1 MKIGKK
7 LIISMLA
14 LTLVTMLLVCAGL
27 YAIIGNMRGNIQK
40 LYGSIRT
47 GTEQTI
53 EEGLYAQD
61 SDSLGVLADT
71 QMEVTDSRLRIVS
84 DAVSQAAEY
93 AEKLYASPSDYINSG
108 YSPVHLSEAP
118 DTLSARYMFSAGV
131 EETDDLTKEL
141 KLISNME
148 ELFTPIM
155 KYNSRFL
162 DNLYVGTASGIFY
175 QYTDNNVF
183 RENYVVTKRHW
194 YVNSTSSP
202 DRIMWKETE
211 IDSYGRPCITASM
224 AVKDPAGNV
233 VAVVAA
239 DVNFEQMMSNV
250 IGSGLG
256 ETGTTFLL
264 GATRDLLAYSN
275 FMEDVE
281 AHDGQLY
288 NAFADHFADPQSVLT
303 KISDCAYSHGEAFR
317 AVLDGKEI
325 YMTARVIPSTGWLL
339 CTAINAEE
347 ITEPIGK
354 VTAQSDQLF
363 ADASTQMSG
372 EFNSLMMNA
381 ILAMV
386 MIVLIAAVIVY
397 FISRTISKPIISL
410 TETVKNTGEGD
421 FDKKSEIDTRD
432 EIGDLARGFNK
443 MQGDL
448 KLYTEH
454 LKTVTADKER
464 ISAELNVAAQIQSD
478 MLPQIFPP
486 FPQKKEIDL
495 FASMTPAKEVGGD
508 FYDFFLVDDDHMAMV
523 IADVSG
529 KGIPAALFMMVTKI
543 LINERTLSGDTP
555 GQILTVVNDR
565 ICDHNDA
572 DMFVTVW
579 LGILEI
585 STGKITA
592 ANAGHDDPAIY
603 RAGGEFAIV
612 KNRHGPVIG
621 AMGGMVYR
629 DFTIDLQP
637 GDKLF
642 LYTDGL
648 PEATD
653 ANEKMF
659 TIDGMLKALNEA
671 GDIPPK
677 EILSAVWDSVGAF
690 VGDAPQFDDLTMLC
704 ISYLGSKANEKTLT
718 VPAVTD
724 QLDEVTAF
732 IDAFLEERGCSVK
745 TQMQID
751 LSVEEVFV
759 NIAHYAYP
767 EKEGDAE
774 IRLSE
779 ADGVVTLVFADA
791 GIPYD
796 PLQREDPDVTLSAE
810 ERKIGGLGILL
821 VKKNMD
827 EVSYSY
833 ENGRNVLTLKKRI
846 H

>member
-1 MKIGKK
+1 
-7 LIISMLA
+7 MLA
-14 LTLVTMLLVCAGL
+14 LTLGSMLLVCTGL
-27 YAIIGNMRGNIQK
+27 YAIITDLREDMQK
-40 LYGSIRT
+40 LYENIRT
-47 GTEQTI
+47 GAEQTI

-61 SDSLGVLADT
+61 SDSLAALAYMQT
-71 QMEVTDSRLRIVS
+71 EVTDSRLRIVS
-84 DAVSQAAEY
+84 DAVSQSAEY
-93 AEKLYASPSDYINSG
+93 AEKLYASPSG
-108 YSPVHLSEAP
+108 YLNAAPVPVHLSAAP
-118 DTLSARYMFSAGV
+118 ETLSARYMFSAGV
-131 EETDDLTKEL
+131 EETDEL
-141 KLISNME
+141 YRELSLISNME
-148 ELFTPIM
+148 ELFAPIM
-155 KYNSRFL
+155 KYNSQFL

-183 RENYVVTKRHW
+183 LENYVVTERHW
-194 YVNSTSSP
+194 YVSSVSSP
-202 DRIMWKETE
+202 DKVMWKETE

-224 AVKDPAGNV
+224 AVKDPEGNI

-239 DVNFEQMMSNV
+239 DVKFEQMMANV

-256 ETGTTFLL
+256 ETGTTFIL
-264 GATRDLLAYSN
+264 GKTRDLLAYGN
-275 FMEDVE
+275 LMEDAN
-281 AHDGQLY
+281 AHGNKLY
-288 NAFADHFADPQSVLT
+288 NAFADHFADPKSVLE
-303 KISDCAYSHGEAFR
+303 KIDACASGQGEAFR

-325 YMTARVIPSTGWLL
+325 YMTAREIPSTGWLL

-347 ITEPIGK
+347 ITQPIGK
-354 VTAQSDQLF
+354 VTAQSDELF
-363 ADASTQMSG
+363 ADARRQMTD
-372 EFNSLMMNA
+372 EFKALTVKVL
-381 ILAMV
+381 LAMAALAL
-386 MIVLIAAVIVY
+386 IVAVIVY
-397 FISRTISKPIISL
+397 FISRTISKPIIRL
-410 TETVKNTGEGD
+410 TDTVKNTGEGD
-421 FDKKSEIDTRD
+421 FDRKSDIDTRD

-443 MQGDL
+443 MQDDL
-448 KLYTEH
+448 KLYTEN

-464 ISAELNVAAQIQSD
+464 IGAELNVATQIQAD
-478 MLPQIFPP
+478 MLPRIFPP

-495 FASMTPAKEVGGD
+495 YASMTPAKEVGGD
-508 FYDFFLVDDDHMAMV
+508 FYDFFLIDDDHLALV

-529 KGIPAALFMMVTKI
+529 KGVPAALFMMVTKI

-555 GQILTVVNDR
+555 GEILSVVNDR
-565 ICDHNDA
+565 ICAHNDA

-585 STGKITA
+585 STGRITA
-592 ANAGHDDPAIY
+592 ANAGHDDPAVY
-603 RAGGEFAIV
+603 RAGDGFAIV

-621 AMGGMVYR
+621 AMAGMTYR
-629 DFTIDLQP
+629 DFTIDLKP

-653 ANEKMF
+653 ADERMF
-659 TIDGMLKALNEA
+659 TIDGMLKALNET
-671 GDIPPK
+671 GDLPPK
-677 EILSAVWDSVGAF
+677 DILGVVWDRVSAF

-704 ISYLGSKANEKTLT
+704 MSYLGSKTNEKTLT

-732 IDAFLEERGCSVK
+732 IDAFLEERGCSMK

-759 NIAHYAYP
+759 NIANYAYP
-767 EKEGDAE
+767 DKEGDAQ

-779 ADGVVTLVFADA
+779 ADGVVTLVFTDS

-833 ENGRNVLTLKKRI
+833 ENGRNVLNLKKRI

>member
-7 LIISMLA
+7 QIISMLA
-14 LTLVTMLLVCAGL
+14 VTLVTMMLICAGL
-27 YAIIGNMRGNIQK
+27 SAIITDLRGNMQK
-40 LYGSIRT
+40 LYEDIRT
-47 GTEQTI
+47 DAEQTI

-61 SDSLGVLADT
+61 SDSLGVLADM

-84 DAVSQAAEY
+84 DAVSQSAEY
-93 AEKLYASPSDYINSG
+93 AEKLYASPSDYSSSA
-108 YSPVHLSEAP
+108 YSPVHLSRAP
-118 DTLSARYMFSAGV
+118 DTLSARYMFSSGV
-131 EETDDLTKEL
+131 KETAEL
-141 KLISNME
+141 KEELALISNME
-148 ELFTPIM
+148 EIFAPIM

-183 RENYVVTKRHW
+183 HENYVVTQRHW
-194 YVNSTSSP
+194 YLNSTSSP
-202 DRIMWKETE
+202 DAVMWKETE

-224 AVKDPAGNV
+224 AVKDPAGNI

-264 GATRDLLAYSN
+264 GAERDLLAYGT
-275 FMEDVE
+275 FMEDVQ
-281 AHDGQLY
+281 AHNGQLY
-288 NAFADHFADPQSVLT
+288 NAFADHFADPENVLK
-303 KISDCAYSHGEAFR
+303 KIDECAYGHGEAFT
-317 AVLDGKEI
+317 AELDGSEI

-339 CTAINAEE
+339 CTAINAAE

-363 ADASTQMSG
+363 ADARKEMTD
-372 EFNSLMMNA
+372 EFKGLTVKA
-381 ILAMV
+381 LLAMAAIAL
-386 MIVLIAAVIVY
+386 IVAVIVS
-397 FISRTISKPIISL
+397 FISRTISRPIISL
-410 TETVKNTGEGD
+410 TDTVKNTGEGD
-421 FDKKSEIDTRD
+421 FDRKSDIDTRD

-443 MQGDL
+443 MQDDL
-448 KLYTEH
+448 KRYTEN

-464 ISAELNVAAQIQSD
+464 IGAELNVAAQIQSD

-495 FASMTPAKEVGGD
+495 YASMTPAKEVGGD
-508 FYDFFLVDDDHMAMV
+508 FYDFFLIDDDHLALV

-529 KGIPAALFMMVTKI
+529 KGVPAALFMMVTKI
-543 LINERTLSGDTP
+543 LINERSLSGDTP
-555 GQILTVVNDR
+555 GEILSVVNDR
-565 ICDHNDA
+565 ICAHNDA

-592 ANAGHDDPAIY
+592 ANAGHDDPAVY
-603 RAGGEFAIV
+603 RAGGEFSIV

-621 AMGGMVYR
+621 AMSGMVYR
-629 DFTIDLQP
+629 DFTIDLKP

-642 LYTDGL
+642 LYTDGV

-653 ANEKMF
+653 ADEKMF
-659 TIDGMLKALNEA
+659 TLDGMLKALNGA
-671 GDIPPK
+671 GDLQPK
-677 EILSAVWDSVGAF
+677 EILGAVWDSVCAF

-704 ISYLGSKANEKTLT
+704 VSYLGAKPNEKTLSM
-718 VPAVTD
+718 PAVTD
-724 QLDEVTAF
+724 KLSEVTAF
-732 IDAFLEERGCSVK
+732 VDAFLEERGCPGK
-745 TQMQID
+745 TQMLID
-751 LSVEEVFV
+751 LSVEEIFV
-759 NIAHYAYP
+759 NIANYAYP
-767 EKEGDAE
+767 DKEGDAE

-779 ADGVVTLVFADA
+779 ADGVVTLAFTDA
-791 GIPYD
+791 GVPYD
-796 PLQREDPDVTLSAE
+796 PLKKEDADVTLSAE
-810 ERKIGGLGILL
+810 DRPIGGLGILL

-827 EVSYSY
+827 EVGYSY

-846 H
+846 Y